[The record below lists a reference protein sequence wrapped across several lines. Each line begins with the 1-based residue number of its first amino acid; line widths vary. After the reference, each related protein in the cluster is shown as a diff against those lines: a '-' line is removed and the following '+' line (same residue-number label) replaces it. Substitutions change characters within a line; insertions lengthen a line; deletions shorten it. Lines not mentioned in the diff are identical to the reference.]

1 MAKATKERVITDVVE
16 QQEIASHEMPIS
28 KAVTNARSVYRDPQ
42 TGQVGV
48 VGVMDKRQVVQD
60 GRPTDY
66 RYAQRISM
74 IYRRLRSTKT
84 VPVSIINML
93 PLRLM
98 VNSPLSELSQGVP
111 GCELDQPYAYL
122 TWVNPII
129 EVSLQEGEKIPLDY
143 NPMMMAEEFMRE
155 YATIGGIML
164 YEGTIEEFE
173 EDERPEKAA
182 VFSEELERGIK
193 WMLAKVKQANDYWN
207 TPQHAQSR
215 DITELHRICAT
226 RCMQFKRLG
235 NNKPEWMDTERAV
248 GDLVAPCKSCGA
260 EPAAGAARC
269 RQCGFII
276 DPIKAF
282 QNQEI
287 DEKHLSLQ
295 RLTRAQV
302 VELKISAFVAETAD
316 ERDERLERGDD
327 MPLSQYEQR
336 QARLAQA
343 AQQPAATA

>member
-1 MAKATKERVITDVVE
+1 
-16 QQEIASHEMPIS
+16 
-28 KAVTNARSVYRDPQ
+28 
-42 TGQVGV
+42 
-48 VGVMDKRQVVQD
+48 
-60 GRPTDY
+60 
-66 RYAQRISM
+66 
-74 IYRRLRSTKT
+74 
-84 VPVSIINML
+84 
-93 PLRLM
+93 
-98 VNSPLSELSQGVP
+98 
-111 GCELDQPYAYL
+111 
-122 TWVNPII
+122 
-129 EVSLQEGEKIPLDY
+129 
-143 NPMMMAEEFMRE
+143 MMMAEEFMRE

-173 EDERPEKAA
+173 EDERPAKTA
-182 VFSEELERGIK
+182 VFAEEQERGIK
-193 WMLAKVKQANDYWN
+193 WMLEKVKQANDFWN

-215 DITELHRICAT
+215 NITEQHRICAT
-226 RCMQFKRLG
+226 RCMQFNRLG
-235 NNKPEWMDTERAV
+235 TKKPEWMDTERAA
-248 GDLVAPCKSCGA
+248 GDLVPPCKSCGA

-316 ERDERLERGDD
+316 ERDARLERGDD
-327 MPLSQYEQR
+327 MPLSLYEQR